1 MAGLSVKDFK
11 SSHGETRIIALI
23 EKLIEGNRSPFT
35 TIDGKQQPFNKLTYP
50 DPRTGRLVTK
60 LATDLTD
67 SVDIS
72 NVLKTGSVSFKSI
85 KHINIKQ

>member
-72 NVLKTGSVSFKSI
+72 NDMS
-85 KHINIKQ
+85 NISSKYIDLSNNL